1 MSMPAL
7 LTLVLALS
15 GGAKASANARS
26 LAIDHIEDQH
36 RGISQ
41 GSVPAPKVSLKLKGE
56 RIDAA
61 PPHVSRTTRN
71 RADSRPT
78 WTPYQALIAPAVGVA
93 RLKAAVG
100 HTDST

>member
-15 GGAKASANARS
+15 AGAKAFADARS

-93 RLKAAVG
+93 RLKAAAA
-100 HTDST
+100 HC

>member
-1 MSMPAL
+1 MRDAR
-7 LTLVLALS
+7 ARLS
-15 GGAKASANARS
+15 PLSAGEDDLPQVPQAW
-26 LAIDHIEDQH
+26 AIDHTEDQH

-78 WTPYQALIAPAVGVA
+78 WTPYQALIAPAVG
-93 RLKAAVG
+93 